1 MRAQVKDGIIYS
13 PYPGFEIR
21 NCSFYQILRE
31 CMTKYAN
38 KKLAIDG
45 DMEMCGSEILRN
57 AEHYAACLRQHGVL
71 PGDFICVHFLTCLN
85 NLVVMLGALSSG
97 ATVVLSSPTLT
108 TRELLYQLTDTGAPY
123 IITDRQNAQKVR
135 EAMERCPIKK
145 AFCVGNV
152 PEFTSLN
159 DCVTDAPFEEHEV
172 ADSSEEVLAVLYSSG
187 STGLPKGI
195 TVTHRNFYCS
205 MHTLK
210 NLSLLAEDDVHMAWS
225 PLTHVSGFALTTIS
239 LLLGATTIIE
249 EPSTSV
255 QDIVKS
261 ANLHKVTFWL
271 AFPVKLQAFM
281 NEMEKQ
287 VLRLN
292 PVKKVLIGG
301 TSVPDAIGRK
311 LVKVFRPTTLVNVYG
326 QSEVMGLVTS
336 PPVGE
341 VTYSNVGV
349 PTANV
354 QVKIMDPE
362 TGMVLGRG
370 EHGEICVKTPA
381 MMKGYLKRPEATE
394 AAITPDGWL
403 RTGDAG
409 YYDEDGRLYIVDRL
423 KEMIKC
429 LDIQCAPAELEE
441 ILLSHEA
448 IAEACVVGVP
458 HSDYGEAPTAFVVL
472 KHAYR
477 QEETSIV
484 QQLQDLVAKQTAVYK
499 RLYGGVFVLET
510 LPKTGNE
517 KIDRKQLRM
526 TCKVAAD

>member
-45 DMEMCGSEILRN
+45 DIEMCGSEILTS
-57 AEHYAACLRQHGVL
+57 AEHYATCLRQHGIL
-71 PGDFICVHFLTCLN
+71 PGDFICVHFLTSLKN
-85 NLVVMLGALSSG
+85 IVVMLGALSSG
-97 ATVVLSSPTLT
+97 ATAVLSSPTLT

-135 EAMERCPIKK
+135 EAMERYPIKK
-145 AFCVGNV
+145 ALSVDDV
-152 PEFTSLN
+152 PGFTSLS
-159 DCVTDAPFEEHEV
+159 DCVADATFKEHEV
-172 ADSSEEVLAVLYSSG
+172 ADPSDEVLAILYSSG

-195 TVTHRNFYCS
+195 NITHRNFYCS
-205 MHTLK
+205 LHMFK
-210 NLSLLAEDDVHMAWS
+210 NLNLLTEDDVHMAWS
-225 PLTHVSGFALTTIS
+225 PLTHASGFVYTLIS
-239 LLLGATTIIE
+239 LLLGARTIIE
-249 EPSTSV
+249 EPSTPV
-255 QDIVKS
+255 HNIVKS

-271 AFPVKLQAFM
+271 GFPVKLQVLM

-287 VLRLN
+287 GLRLN
-292 PVKKVLIGG
+292 PVKKLLIGG
-301 TSVPDAIGRK
+301 TSVPDALGHR

-326 QSEVMGLVTS
+326 QSEVIGPLTS

-341 VTYSNVGV
+341 ITYGNVGV

-354 QVKIMDPE
+354 QVKIIDPE
-362 TGMVLGRG
+362 TVMTLGCG
-370 EHGEICVKTPA
+370 ESGEICARTPA
-381 MMKGYLKRPEATE
+381 MMKGYFRRPEATE
-394 AAITPDGWL
+394 AAITPDGWI

-409 YYDEDGRLYIVDRL
+409 YYDEAGRLHIVDRL

-429 LDIQCAPAELEE
+429 LDMQCAPAELEG

-448 IAEACVVGVP
+448 IGEACVVGVP

-472 KHAYR
+472 KRAHKR
-477 QEETSIV
+477 EEKSIG

-499 RLYGGVFVLET
+499 RLYGGVFVLEA
-510 LPKTGNE
+510 LPKTGNG
-517 KIDRKQLRM
+517 KIDRKQVRM
-526 TCKVAAD
+526 ACKAVAD